1 MLKITKKLQKD
12 FKEPNYMILVVNL
25 LCKCIFY
32 CYNLTLHKMKCI
44 IHSWSIIVLNM
55 IFLFEKPTFYVIL
68 SNYLVFFK
76 KPLAWRPILAV
87 FESDES
93 MFTAKPFDPSV
104 TFFCQPF
111 SSVSQTKKK
120 NEIKKFSR
128 WKSFECHKVPA
139 TESSWANKD
148 SGLNN
153 ILNLK

>member
-44 IHSWSIIVLNM
+44 IHSWSVIVLNM

-76 KPLAWRPILAV
+76 KPLA
-87 FESDES
+87 
-93 MFTAKPFDPSV
+93 
-104 TFFCQPF
+104 
-111 SSVSQTKKK
+111 
-120 NEIKKFSR
+120 
-128 WKSFECHKVPA
+128 
-139 TESSWANKD
+139 
-148 SGLNN
+148 
-153 ILNLK
+153 